1 MNLVF
6 VRHGQSIWNLEN
18 KFTGWVDVGLSPNGN
33 QEASDAG
40 KTLIQEKFL
49 PDICFTSFLKR
60 SIDTAEILLN
70 NYDHNLKDNI
80 QLIKDWRLNERHY
93 GSLQGLNKSE
103 TAEKYG
109 EDQVLIWR
117 RSYDIKPPE
126 LDRDDDRHP
135 RFDKKYA
142 DLSSEILPSSECLK
156 DTVER
161 FLPYW
166 EKTISPQINS
176 GKCIMIVAHGNSL
189 RALVKHLDRVSDK
202 DIIGINIPTGVP
214 LIYELDRDLIPIKN
228 YYLGDQEKILEKIK
242 SVEKQGESKK

>member
-1 MNLVF
+1 MKLVLL
-6 VRHGQSIWNLEN
+6 RHGQSEWILEN
-18 KFTGWVDVGLSPNGN
+18 KFTGWTDVDLTEKG
-33 QEASDAG
+33 EAEAKNAG
-40 KTLIQEKFL
+40 KLIKNEKIKIDL
-49 PDICFTSFLKR
+49 VFTSVLKR
-60 SIDTAEILLN
+60 AINTMNICLSNLDDNNPEIV
-70 NYDHNLKDNI
+70 
-80 QLIKDWRLNERHY
+80 QDWRLNERHY

-103 TAEKYG
+103 IAEKYG
-109 EDQVLIWR
+109 DDQVLIWR